1 MILLLFIFT
10 IDARYHTFDE
20 VAYELDSIANNFP
33 SITLLDTLGYSTC
46 DSLPIFAMKISD
58 NVKTDEDESEVLYIA
73 CHHAEEILGVEICM
87 YMINDLVS
95 NYNVDS
101 TITHWVD
108 NREIWFVP
116 LLNPEGH
123 SIVMELIDTTWRK
136 NKRDNNNN
144 GVFDL
149 DYDGVDPNRN
159 YDFYW
164 SNGGS
169 SNPPSEYYRGPAPFS
184 ENENRAIRD
193 FCVSHNFVFC
203 NTYHS
208 ARTGLGEVVYYPWR
222 CDGGGYS
229 PDYPFIREVGD
240 SIARRIIND
249 QGNGH
254 YLLLVGLGLD
264 GRARNWLYGVCGTFT
279 YCIEVST
286 DCIQPGWMVDDICQR
301 NLVGAYYLLN
311 RVSGS
316 GITGCIYDSLTGE
329 PLSAEV
335 IINEHYDPNLPPR
348 QSDSDFGRFLRILKA
363 GVYNIEIHKNGYES
377 KFYQNV
383 EVEQDTLTELN
394 VQLKRMGGTFIMEN
408 NDTAIL
414 INPNPV
420 RGTVTIQL
428 TNPLYFTSL
437 KIYDTI
443 GRLLKIYDTPTNEI
457 VWQCTD
463 KLNRKISNGIYWLVG
478 ETDEQI
484 LVIKKVVVFN

>member
-10 IDARYHTFDE
+10 IDERYHTLDE
-20 VAYELDSIANNFP
+20 VAYELDSIANHYS
-33 SITLLDTLGYSTC
+33 SIASLDTIGYSTC

-58 NVKTDEDESEVLYIA
+58 NVNTNEDEPELLYIA
-73 CHHAEEILGVEICM
+73 CHHAEEILGIEICM
-87 YMINDLVS
+87 YMINDLIS
-95 NYNVDS
+95 NYNTDS
-101 TITHWVD
+101 AITHWVD

-123 SIVMELIDTTWRK
+123 SVVMELIDTTWRK

-164 SNGGS
+164 SEGGS
-169 SNPPSEYYRGPAPFS
+169 SDPSSEYYRGPAPFS
-184 ENENRAIRD
+184 ENENIVIRD
-193 FCVSHNFVFC
+193 LCRAHNFVFC

-208 ARTGLGEVVYYPWR
+208 ARTGLGEVIYFPWR
-222 CDGGGYS
+222 AGEYFS
-229 PDYPFIREVGD
+229 PDYYIIRGISD
-240 SIARRIIND
+240 TLSKLIIND

-254 YLLLVGLGLD
+254 YMTLPGYGVD
-264 GRARNWLYGVCGTFT
+264 GRARNWLYGVRGTFA

-286 DCIQPGWMVDDICQR
+286 TCIQPGWMVDDICQR
-301 NLVGAYYLLN
+301 NLVGAYYLLK
-311 RVSGS
+311 RVSTG

-335 IINEHYDPNLPPR
+335 IINGYYDPNLPPR

-363 GVYNIEIHKNGYES
+363 GTYNIEIHKNGYES
-377 KFYQNV
+377 KFYQNI
-383 EVEQDTLTELN
+383 EVEQGTMIELN
-394 VQLKRMGGTFIMEN
+394 VQLKRIGGTFIMEN
-408 NDTAIL
+408 NDTAIS

-420 RGTVTIQL
+420 RGTVAIQL

-437 KIYDTI
+437 KMYDII
-443 GRLLKIYDTPTNEI
+443 GRLLKNFDTTTNEI

-463 KLNRKISNGIYWLVG
+463 ELNRKISNGIYLLVG
-478 ETDEQI
+478 ETNEQVLI
-484 LVIKKVVVFN
+484 IKKVVVLN

>member
-1 MILLLFIFT
+1 MMILYSLRVKHIIILDILFVATGYVLRAIAGAVAIRVEISSWLLLCTLLLALFLVVSKRRTEIIILGKDAIKHRKILSHYSVDLLNQMIAIVTSACIVSYCLYTLAPETVSKFHTKNLIFT
-10 IDARYHTFDE
+10 VPFVIYGIFRYHTFDE
-20 VAYELDSIANNFP
+20 VAYELDSIANHFS
-33 SITLLDTLGYSTC
+33 SITLLDTIGYSTC

-58 NVKTDEDESEVLYIA
+58 NVNVNEDEPEVLYIA

-95 NYNVDS
+95 NYNIDS

-279 YCIEVST
+279 YC
-286 DCIQPGWMVDDICQR
+286 
-301 NLVGAYYLLN
+301 
-311 RVSGS
+311 
-316 GITGCIYDSLTGE
+316 
-329 PLSAEV
+329 
-335 IINEHYDPNLPPR
+335 
-348 QSDSDFGRFLRILKA
+348 
-363 GVYNIEIHKNGYES
+363 
-377 KFYQNV
+377 
-383 EVEQDTLTELN
+383 
-394 VQLKRMGGTFIMEN
+394 
-408 NDTAIL
+408 
-414 INPNPV
+414 
-420 RGTVTIQL
+420 
-428 TNPLYFTSL
+428 
-437 KIYDTI
+437 
-443 GRLLKIYDTPTNEI
+443 
-457 VWQCTD
+457 
-463 KLNRKISNGIYWLVG
+463 
-478 ETDEQI
+478 
-484 LVIKKVVVFN
+484 